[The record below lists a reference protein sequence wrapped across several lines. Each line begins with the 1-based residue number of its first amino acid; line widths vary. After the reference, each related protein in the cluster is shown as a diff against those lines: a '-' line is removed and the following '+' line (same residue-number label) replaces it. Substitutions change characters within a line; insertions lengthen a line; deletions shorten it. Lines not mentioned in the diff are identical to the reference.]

1 MKKIAVI
8 LSRFPYPLEK
18 GDKLR
23 AYYQLKE
30 LSKKYEVHLFCL
42 TNEAPS
48 EKLLAKLSFCQSI
61 EYFVLNKW
69 GQRFS
74 LLKNFFFKT
83 PFQVAYFYNRK
94 AKKKWDNFIE
104 RNQVDYLYHQLLR
117 TAEYGKDKI
126 KYTKTL
132 DYQDVLS
139 VGMERMAGKQKW
151 PMKWLYKSEAKRLK
165 RYEYRMFNYFEHHTI
180 ISEQDKKLIPHPLRD
195 EIIVVP
201 NGISEKFLK
210 PSIQLE
216 KKYDLCFV
224 GNLSYPPNIESCRFI
239 FNEIVKEMPKLKVL
253 FSGANPVKEIQEM
266 KAPNLELRPWVEDIR
281 VSYLESKILVAPM
294 FISTGMQNKILESM
308 ALGVPCIT
316 TPMANNAVAAN
327 DGSEILLVTKA
338 NEFRDKI
345 NYLLLNPSVYQEM
358 SENARKWV
366 EERYKWDKTTEIL
379 MESCFHDNTEEK

>member
-30 LSKKYEVHLFCL
+30 LAKKYEVHLFCL
-42 TNEAPS
+42 TNESPS
-48 EKLLAKLSFCQSI
+48 QELLAKLSFCQSI
-61 EYFVLNKW
+61 EYFVLKKW
-69 GQRFS
+69 SQRFA
-74 LLKNFFFKT
+74 LLKNFVLKT

-104 RNQVDYLYHQLLR
+104 EKQVDFLYHQLLR

-126 KYTKTL
+126 NFTKTL

-180 ISEQDKKLIPHPLRD
+180 ISEQDKKLIPHPLRE

-201 NGISEKFLK
+201 NGISENFLN
-210 PSIQLE
+210 PNIRLE

-239 FNEIVKEMPKLKVL
+239 FKEIVLKMPNLKVL
-253 FSGANPVKEIQEM
+253 FSGANPSKEIQDM
-266 KAPNLELRPWVEDIR
+266 QAPNLELRSWVEDIR

-316 TPMANNAVAAN
+316 TPMANNAVAAD
-327 DGSEILLVTKA
+327 DGKEILLASNAK
-338 NEFRDKI
+338 EFREKI
-345 NYLLLNPSVYQEM
+345 SYLLSNPSYYKEI
-358 SENARKWV
+358 SRNAQKWV

-379 MESCFHDNTEEK
+379 MESCFQDNTEGK